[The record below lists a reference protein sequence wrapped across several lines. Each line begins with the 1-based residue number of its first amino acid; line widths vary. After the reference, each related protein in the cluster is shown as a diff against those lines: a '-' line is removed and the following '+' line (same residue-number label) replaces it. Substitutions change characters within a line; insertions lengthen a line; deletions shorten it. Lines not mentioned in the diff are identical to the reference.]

1 MTENM
6 QEMECY
12 IGNAIRTDLS
22 PEQYQKAAER
32 IAAIIRLEHAGHGIV
47 TEGAELMDA
56 FKRHIYYG
64 KPLDEINVKEEAGD
78 LMWYVAI
85 LMDELDLQFG
95 IKASEILEANI
106 AKLRQRYPEKFDETK
121 ALNRDTDSE
130 RKILENG
137 TA

>member
-1 MTENM
+1 MKEIENYV
-6 QEMECY
+6 QE
-12 IGNAIRTDLS
+12 AIRTDLS
-22 PEQYQKAAER
+22 PEQYQEAGKR
-32 IAAIIRLEHAGHGIV
+32 IAAIVRLEHAGHGIV

-64 KPLDEINVKEEAGD
+64 KPLDEINIKEELGD
-78 LMWYVAI
+78 LFWYFGVLI
-85 LMDELDLQFG
+85 DELYRLFG
-95 IKASEILEANI
+95 IEVSEILEANI
-106 AKLRQRYPEKFDETK
+106 AKLRQRFLDKFDETQ